1 MNRPGARWKARGRTL
16 SLCGHQIFTVDV
28 PPHGPELA
36 SPLLVLHGF
45 PTSSFDFHAVV
56 DALAANRRVLLF
68 DMLGYG
74 LSEKPDIAYSFDL
87 HADIA
92 MALVDALGVDRLGML
107 THDVGDTLGG
117 ELLARQLEGGWE
129 VEITDRAVT
138 NGSIYMELTQ
148 LSDGQRLL
156 LALPD
161 RRLPDDTSLLPGT
174 VMAGV
179 IATFGTGSTVDDEEL
194 AAQRE
199 MIAHLDGHLL
209 LPRLIRYVEE
219 RRRSEERFTGAIQRH
234 PSPLVVVWGTDD
246 PIAVPAMAERLCR
259 HPGHGRSSPVGRSRS
274 LPDDRGPR
282 PLPRRVGR
290 GPRLTVTPCRSPHRE
305 ALRTNRRVTRPS
317 AARRRRRMP
326 GPPPRRCRRSP
337 TGRRARIG

>member
-1 MNRPGARWKARGRTL
+1 MN
-16 SLCGHQIFTVDV
+16 LCGHQIFSVDV

-56 DALAANRRVLLF
+56 DVLAANRRVLLF

-74 LSEKPDIAYSFDL
+74 LSEKPDIAYSFAL

-92 MALVDALGVDRLGML
+92 VAFVDALGVDRLGML

-138 NGSIYMELTQ
+138 NGSIYMALTQ
-148 LSDGQRLL
+148 LSDGQRFL

-161 RRLPDDTSLLPGT
+161 RRLPDDSSLDPGA

-179 IATFGTGSTVDDEEL
+179 IATFGSGSTVDDQEI

-219 RRRSEERFTGAIQRH
+219 RRRSEQRFTEAIQRH
-234 PSPLVVVWGTDD
+234 PSPLVVVWGNDD

-259 HPGHGRSSPVGRSRS
+259 IRGMGGPHLLEGVGHYPMIEA
-274 LPDDRGPR
+274 PDRFLGA
-282 PLPRRVGR
+282 LA
-290 GPRLTVTPCRSPHRE
+290 E
-305 ALRTNRRVTRPS
+305 A
-317 AARRRRRMP
+317 
-326 GPPPRRCRRSP
+326 G
-337 TGRRARIG
+337 G

>member
-1 MNRPGARWKARGRTL
+1 M
-16 SLCGHQIFTVDV
+16 
-28 PPHGPELA
+28 
-36 SPLLVLHGF
+36 
-45 PTSSFDFHAVV
+45 V

-74 LSEKPDIAYSFDL
+74 LSEKPDIAYNFAL

-92 MALVDALGVDRLGML
+92 MAFVDALGVDRLGML

-129 VEITDRAVT
+129 VEITDRALT
-138 NGSIYMELTQ
+138 NGSIYMDLTQ
-148 LSDGQRLL
+148 LSDGQRFL

-161 RRLPDDTSLLPGT
+161 RRLPDDTSLDPGT

-179 IATFGTGSTVDDEEL
+179 IATFGSGSVVDDEEI

-219 RRRSEERFTGAIQRH
+219 RRRSEERFTGAIERH
-234 PSPLVVVWGTDD
+234 PSPLVVVWGTED

-259 HPGHGRSSPVGRSRS
+259 IRGTGGPHLLGRGGA

-282 PLPRRVGR
+282 PLPRRAGR
-290 GPRLTVTPCRSPHRE
+290 GPPADRHTVQITSP
-305 ALRTNRRVTRPS
+305 
-317 AARRRRRMP
+317 
-326 GPPPRRCRRSP
+326 
-337 TGRRARIG
+337 